1 MASRILVPYDGS
13 YSSDK
18 AVRQTIELVKS
29 LSKNAE
35 IILFHVVPEIHL
47 QANYIRGM
55 RISYVKSAY
64 QHRRE
69 IYQLTRIHALD
80 MLNIKKDEFK
90 DAGINN
96 VESRVSIGNPV
107 KLILALASTEKVNLI
122 VIGSVGLSGMA
133 RLKAVG
139 SVSRGVSERA
149 KCPVLIVH

>member
-1 MASRILVPYDGS
+1 
-13 YSSDK
+13 
-18 AVRQTIELVKS
+18 
-29 LSKNAE
+29 
-35 IILFHVVPEIHL
+35 
-47 QANYIRGM
+47 
-55 RISYVKSAY
+55 
-64 QHRRE
+64 
-69 IYQLTRIHALD
+69 